1 MQSTKQAMDWHI
13 QEVLTCEV
21 LRLDPNNK
29 MLNKFFEM
37 QNHHGATMR
46 NFKKQYDKHGT
57 WNEPQP
63 GSLL

>member
-29 MLNKFFEM
+29 MLKKFFEM
-37 QNHHGATMR
+37 QNHHGANMR
-46 NFKKQYDKHGT
+46 NIKKQYEKHGT
-57 WNEPQP
+57 
-63 GSLL
+63 